1 MQKLSQTEELARSL
15 AAKARR
21 HTLTPEQISRA
32 MEEADFDVAQLDELY
47 AALEQ
52 RGVHLAEEEPAEL
65 PVLDDAQI
73 GRLEN
78 ELSSEGVALDDP
90 VKTYLKEIGRVPLL
104 TAGQEMALAKA
115 ARAGD
120 ADARRALSEANLRL
134 VVSVAKRYAGRGLP
148 FLDLIQEGNLGLMKA
163 AEKFEP
169 ERGFKFSTYATWWIR
184 QSITRAIADQGRTI
198 RIPVHLV
205 ESINRVKKTA
215 PWRRSPPHWI
225 WNRTRCGSCCNCR
238 RSPSVWKRRWGRKR
252 TLIWRTLFRTRMPV
266 SR

>member
-15 AAKARR
+15 AAKAHR
-21 HTLTPEQISRA
+21 HTLTTEQISRA
-32 MEEADFDVAQLDELY
+32 MEEADFDIAQLDELY

-52 RGVHLAEEEPAEL
+52 RGVHLAEEPAEL

-120 ADARRALSEANLRL
+120 ADARRALSEANLR
-134 VVSVAKRYAGRGLP
+134 VKVRTGT
-148 FLDLIQEGNLGLMKA
+148 FHFQCEGIIALSL
-163 AEKFEP
+163 
-169 ERGFKFSTYATWWIR
+169 R
-184 QSITRAIADQGRTI
+184 QVYSICR
-198 RIPVHLV
+198 
-205 ESINRVKKTA
+205 
-215 PWRRSPPHWI
+215 
-225 WNRTRCGSCCNCR
+225 RCGAGCIRGTGR
-238 RSPSVWKRRWGRKR
+238 R
-252 TLIWRTLFRTRMPV
+252 
-266 SR
+266 